1 MGYLVADLLQLGH
14 QMFLQDNLWQL
25 DLIMVFQ
32 QWRQN
37 QRKQHKVV
45 DNTRSIVLHHVTKQR
60 RGIVAKANR
69 IVDGKRNANIP
80 VDMSDHFYDHGNEY
94 CRYLITDPR
103 SDRQGKK
110 RKPFEK
116 LV

>member
-1 MGYLVADLLQLGH
+1 MQ
-14 QMFLQDNLWQL
+14 W
-25 DLIMVFQ
+25 VFQ
-32 QWRQN
+32 QLKQP
-37 QRKQHKVV
+37 QRKQDKVE
-45 DNTRSIVLHHVTKQR
+45 DSIVSTLQLLETKQR
-60 RGIVAKANR
+60 RGIVGKANR

-116 LV
+116 RV

>member
-1 MGYLVADLLQLGH
+1 M
-14 QMFLQDNLWQL
+14 
-25 DLIMVFQ
+25 
-32 QWRQN
+32 RRN

-45 DNTRSIVLHHVTKQR
+45 VNTRSIVLRHVTKQR
-60 RGIVAKANR
+60 RGIVGKANR

-116 LV
+116 RV

>member
-1 MGYLVADLLQLGH
+1 M
-14 QMFLQDNLWQL
+14 
-25 DLIMVFQ
+25 
-32 QWRQN
+32 RPN
-37 QRKQHKVV
+37 QRKQDKVE
-45 DNTRSIVLHHVTKQR
+45 DNTVSTLQLRETRRR
-60 RGIVAKANR
+60 RGIVGKANR

-103 SDRQGKK
+103 SDRLGKK

-116 LV
+116 RV

>member
-1 MGYLVADLLQLGH
+1 MQHAQVLQ
-14 QMFLQDNLWQL
+14 QDRQTYSQEVKLWQQNGTWVTPL
-25 DLIMVFQ
+25 K
-32 QWRQN
+32 RN

-45 DNTRSIVLHHVTKQR
+45 VNTRSIVPRLGTRQR
-60 RGIVAKANR
+60 RGIVGKANR

>member
-1 MGYLVADLLQLGH
+1 MQHVQVLQQVH
-14 QMFLQDNLWQL
+14 QTYSQVKLWQL
-25 DLIMVFQ
+25 DMQWVFQ
-32 QWRQN
+32 QLKQP
-37 QRKQHKVV
+37 QRKQDKVEG
-45 DNTRSIVLHHVTKQR
+45 NILSIVLPLVTKQK

-103 SDRQGKK
+103 SDRKVKNVKK
-110 RKPFEK
+110 E
-116 LV
+116 V

>member
-1 MGYLVADLLQLGH
+1 M
-14 QMFLQDNLWQL
+14 
-25 DLIMVFQ
+25 
-32 QWRQN
+32 RPN
-37 QRKQHKVV
+37 QRKQDRVE
-45 DNTRSIVLHHVTKQR
+45 DSIVSTLQLLETKQR
-60 RGIVAKANR
+60 RGIVGKANR

>member
-1 MGYLVADLLQLGH
+1 M
-14 QMFLQDNLWQL
+14 N
-25 DLIMVFQ
+25 
-32 QWRQN
+32 RN
-37 QRKQHKVV
+37 QRKQDRVKE
-45 DNTRSIVLHHVTKQR
+45 NTPNTLLQQATL
-60 RGIVAKANR
+60 RGNRIVAKANR

-103 SDRQGKK
+103 GDRAGKK

-116 LV
+116 RV

>member
-1 MGYLVADLLQLGH
+1 M
-14 QMFLQDNLWQL
+14 N
-25 DLIMVFQ
+25 
-32 QWRQN
+32 RN
-37 QRKQHKVV
+37 QRKQDRVKENIP
-45 DNTRSIVLHHVTKQR
+45 NTLLQLEIK
-60 RGIVAKANR
+60 RGKSIVAKANR

>member
-1 MGYLVADLLQLGH
+1 MQHVQVLQQVH
-14 QMFLQDNLWQL
+14 QTYSQVKLWQL
-25 DLIMVFQ
+25 DMQWVFQ
-32 QWRQN
+32 QLKQD
-37 QRKQHKVV
+37 QRKQDKVE
-45 DNTRSIVLHHVTKQR
+45 DSIPSIVLLLVTKQK

-103 SDRQGKK
+103 SDRKVKNVKK
-110 RKPFEK
+110 E
-116 LV
+116 V

>member
-1 MGYLVADLLQLGH
+1 MQ
-14 QMFLQDNLWQL
+14 W
-25 DLIMVFQ
+25 VFQ
-32 QWRQN
+32 QSKQP
-37 QRKQHKVV
+37 QRKQDKVE
-45 DNTRSIVLHHVTKQR
+45 DSILSIVLPLVTKQE

-103 SDRQGKK
+103 SDRKVKNVKK
-110 RKPFEK
+110 E
-116 LV
+116 V

>member
-1 MGYLVADLLQLGH
+1 MKV
-14 QMFLQDNLWQL
+14 
-25 DLIMVFQ
+25 
-32 QWRQN
+32 N

-45 DNTRSIVLHHVTKQR
+45 DNTPSMLLHQEIKQK

-69 IVDGKRNANIP
+69 IVDGKRNANVP

-103 SDRQGKK
+103 SDRSNRKK
-110 RKPFEK
+110 PEK
-116 LV
+116 DAK

>member
-1 MGYLVADLLQLGH
+1 M
-14 QMFLQDNLWQL
+14 N
-25 DLIMVFQ
+25 
-32 QWRQN
+32 QN
-37 QRKQHKVV
+37 QRKQDRVKENIP
-45 DNTRSIVLHHVTKQR
+45 NTQLQQETLRGKFIV
-60 RGIVAKANR
+60 GKANR

-116 LV
+116 RV

>member
-1 MGYLVADLLQLGH
+1 MRP
-14 QMFLQDNLWQL
+14 FL
-25 DLIMVFQ
+25 
-32 QWRQN
+32 
-37 QRKQHKVV
+37 RKQHKETARIL
-45 DNTRSIVLHHVTKQR
+45 NILLLQEIK
-60 RGIVAKANR
+60 RGKSIVAKANR

-103 SDRQGKK
+103 SDRAGKK

-116 LV
+116 RV

>member
-1 MGYLVADLLQLGH
+1 MQHVQVLQQVH
-14 QMFLQDNLWQL
+14 QTYSQVKLWQL
-25 DLIMVFQ
+25 DMQWVFQ
-32 QWRQN
+32 QLKQP
-37 QRKQHKVV
+37 QRKQDKVE
-45 DNTRSIVLHHVTKQR
+45 DNILSMVLPLVTKQK

>member
-1 MGYLVADLLQLGH
+1 M
-14 QMFLQDNLWQL
+14 
-25 DLIMVFQ
+25 
-32 QWRQN
+32 
-37 QRKQHKVV
+37 
-45 DNTRSIVLHHVTKQR
+45 DNTPSMLLHQEIEQR

-103 SDRQGKK
+103 SDRSNRKK
-110 RKPFEK
+110 SEK
-116 LV
+116 DAK